1 MRDDLKA
8 AVRSLRSA
16 TSITVAAL
24 IVVALAIGAS
34 TALFSVVDAVVLR
47 ALPFD
52 EHDRLVA
59 VGELHPA
66 STRVPGDTRDPDALS
81 AVAPQN
87 YFDWATQQQVFEAMA
102 AIASG
107 RITLH
112 QLSWPPRFLH
122 GVAAK
127 VDPMIALRAE

>member
-1 MRDDLKA
+1 M
-8 AVRSLRSA
+8 A
-16 TSITVAAL
+16 TRRRIDMAERLPPSGSSTQVAPER
-24 IVVALAIGAS
+24 V
-34 TALFSVVDAVVLR
+34 VVLR

-107 RITLH
+107 WITLH
-112 QLSWPPRFLH
+112 QLSWPRRFLH

>member
-34 TALFSVVDAVVLR
+34 TALYYVVDAVVLR

-107 RITLH
+107 WITLH
-112 QLSWPPRFLH
+112 QLSWPRRFLH